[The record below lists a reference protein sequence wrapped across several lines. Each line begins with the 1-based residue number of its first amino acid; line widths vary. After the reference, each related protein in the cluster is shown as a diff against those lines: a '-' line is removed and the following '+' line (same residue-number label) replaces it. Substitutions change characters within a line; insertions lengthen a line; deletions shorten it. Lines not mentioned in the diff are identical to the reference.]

1 MSLVIVA
8 PETVAAAALD
18 VARIGSSIGV
28 ANSAAAGSTT
38 SVLAAGADEVSAA
51 IATLFG
57 SHAREYQAISTQVAA
72 FHDRFAQTLSAAVG
86 SYVSAEATNAA
97 PLATLEHNVLNALNA
112 PTQALLGRP
121 LIGDGAAG
129 APGTGQAGGAG
140 GILWG
145 NGGPAARARPAKSA
159 GRRAAGCSAPA
170 GPVGRW
176 GRPAGGPGVAAAGCW
191 AMVESAGPA
200 GRACWA
206 GNRRAGGNAGLFGV
220 GGTGGPAGRRA
231 GGVGGTG
238 GAGGLGGTLYGA
250 GGHGGAGGPARSV
263 VWVDTAVSGCGR
275 LLGVGGHGGAG
286 GHGAAGIAGA
296 AGKGGIFPDGSNGG
310 AGGDAGDGGTGGRG
324 GWLAGAGGPAG
335 RRYRRDRRGR
345 RGRIFS
351 CLDCRWG

>member
-18 VARIGSSIGV
+18 VARIGSSIGA
-28 ANSAAAGSTT
+28 ANAAAAGSTT

-145 NGGPAARARPAKSA
+145 NGGNGGSGGTPGQAAAAPEPTVADQPGGA
-159 GRRAAGCSAPA
+159 TVAAGHPHGRAGAAVATVAVQQPA
-170 GPVGRW
+170 GPAVLS
-176 GRPAGGPGVAAAGCW
+176 RPAVGAITDQRAPKNPLEASVDRGQQVLFHALRRRD
-191 AMVESAGPA
+191 VDRLRSRISPA
-200 GRACWA
+200 GTRQRLHELGVKRRHLGAHRLIRLTMRPKQRRDCR
-206 GNRRAGGNAGLFGV
+206 GNLISTRGQHRGGRRQRRGV
-220 GGTGGPAGRRA
+220 GLRQCRPD
-231 GGVGGTG
+231 
-238 GAGGLGGTLYGA
+238 
-250 GGHGGAGGPARSV
+250 AR
-263 VWVDTAVSGCGR
+263 
-275 LLGVGGHGGAG
+275 
-286 GHGAAGIAGA
+286 
-296 AGKGGIFPDGSNGG
+296 
-310 AGGDAGDGGTGGRG
+310 
-324 GWLAGAGGPAG
+324 
-335 RRYRRDRRGR
+335 
-345 RGRIFS
+345 
-351 CLDCRWG
+351 

>member
-1 MSLVIVA
+1 MSLVIVT
-8 PETVAAAALD
+8 PETVAAAASD

-145 NGGPAARARPAKSA
+145 AGGSGAPGQVGGA
-159 GRRAAGCSAPA
+159 GGAAGLF
-170 GPVGRW
+170 GTG
-176 GRPAGGPGVAAAGCW
+176 GAGGAGGAGAAGGAGVAAAGCW

-206 GNRRAGGNAGLFGV
+206 GQPAGPAATPDCSGSAEPAGPAARRARR
-220 GGTGGPAGRRA
+220 GRRYRWCRWP
-231 GGVGGTG
+231 GRDP
-238 GAGGLGGTLYGA
+238 LRA

-275 LLGVGGHGGAG
+275 AV
-286 GHGAAGIAGA
+286 
-296 AGKGGIFPDGSNGG
+296 
-310 AGGDAGDGGTGGRG
+310 GRG
-324 GWLAGAGGPAG
+324 RARWCRRTRRGGCG
-335 RRYRRDRRGR
+335 RRSR
-345 RGRIFS
+345 
-351 CLDCRWG
+351 

>member
-145 NGGPAARARPAKSA
+145 NGGAGGSGAPGQVGGPA
-159 GRRAAGCSAPA
+159 GRRLFGT
-170 GPVGRW
+170 GG
-176 GRPAGGPGVAAAGCW
+176 AGGAGGRRAGGAGVAAAGCW

-206 GNRRAGGNAGLFGV
+206 GQ
-220 GGTGGPAGRRA
+220 PAGRRQRRTVRGRRNRRA
-231 GGVGGTG
+231 RRARRVGGTG

-250 GGHGGAGGPARSV
+250 GGHGGAGGPGRSV

-275 LLGVGGHGGAG
+275 AV
-286 GHGAAGIAGA
+286 
-296 AGKGGIFPDGSNGG
+296 
-310 AGGDAGDGGTGGRG
+310 GRG
-324 GWLAGAGGPAG
+324 RARWC
-335 RRYRRDRRGR
+335 RRTRRCGYRRRRR
-345 RGRIFS
+345 
-351 CLDCRWG
+351 

>member
-1 MSLVIVA
+1 MSLVIVT
-8 PETVAAAALD
+8 PETVAAAASD

-145 NGGPAARARPAKSA
+145 NGGNGGSGAPGQA
-159 GRRAAGCSAPA
+159 GGAGGAAGLI
-170 GPVGRW
+170 GN
-176 GRPAGGPGVAAAGCW
+176 GGA
-191 AMVESAGPA
+191 
-200 GRACWA
+200 
-206 GNRRAGGNAGLFGV
+206 
-220 GGTGGPAGRRA
+220 GGTGGAVSLARAGTAGGAGRGPVGGIGGA
-231 GGVGGTG
+231 GGVGG
-238 GAGGLGGTLYGA
+238 AG
-250 GGHGGAGGPARSV
+250 
-263 VWVDTAVSGCGR
+263 
-275 LLGVGGHGGAG
+275 
-286 GHGAAGIAGA
+286 GAAGAVTTITHASFNDPHGVA
-296 AGKGGIFPDGSNGG
+296 VNPGGNIYVTNQGSNTVSVIDPVTNTVTGSIT
-310 AGGDAGDGGTGGRG
+310 DGNGPSGVAVSPVTG
-324 GWLAGAGGPAG
+324 LVFVTNFDSNTVSVIDP
-335 RRYRRDRRGR
+335 
-345 RGRIFS
+345 
-351 CLDCRWG
+351 

>member
-140 GILWG
+140 GQ
-145 NGGPAARARPAKSA
+145 GG
-159 GRRAAGCSAPA
+159 
-170 GPVGRW
+170 
-176 GRPAGGPGVAAAGCW
+176 AGGAG
-191 AMVESAGPA
+191 SD
-200 GRACWA
+200 
-206 GNRRAGGNAGLFGV
+206 GGAL
-220 GGTGGPAGRRA
+220 GGTGGT
-231 GGVGGTG
+231 GGTG
-238 GAGGLGGTLYGA
+238 GAGGAGGRGALLLGA
-250 GGHGGAGGPARSV
+250 GGQGGLGGAGGQ
-263 VWVDTAVSGCGR
+263 
-275 LLGVGGHGGAG
+275 GG
-286 GHGAAGIAGA
+286 
-296 AGKGGIFPDGSNGG
+296 
-310 AGGDAGDGGTGGRG
+310 
-324 GWLAGAGGPAG
+324 
-335 RRYRRDRRGR
+335 
-345 RGRIFS
+345 
-351 CLDCRWG
+351 

>member
-18 VARIGSSIGV
+18 VARIGSSIGA
-28 ANSAAAGSTT
+28 ANAAAAGSTT

-145 NGGPAARARPAKSA
+145 NGG
-159 GRRAAGCSAPA
+159 
-170 GPVGRW
+170 
-176 GRPAGGPGVAAAGCW
+176 AGGSGAPGQVG
-191 AMVESAGPA
+191 G
-200 GRACWA
+200 
-206 GNRRAGGNAGLFGV
+206 AGGAAGLF
-220 GGTGGPAGRRA
+220 
-231 GGVGGTG
+231 GTG
-238 GAGGLGGTLYGA
+238 GAGGAGGA
-250 GGHGGAGGPARSV
+250 GAAGGAGG
-263 VWVDTAVSGCGR
+263 SGGW
-275 LLGVGGHGGAG
+275 LLGNGGV
-286 GHGAAGIAGA
+286 
-296 AGKGGIFPDGSNGG
+296 GG
-310 AGGDAGDGGTGGRG
+310 AGGDQRVRASAGMAERVGDSVQVAVVALGLVTPDDGGGVGSVERVAQSRFGVLTADGGTVDEQLDDFAAFGRNVAGELVAFQLHLGGDARKG
-324 GWLAGAGGPAG
+324 GVDELVGCPKWH
-335 RRYRRDRRGR
+335 
-345 RGRIFS
+345 IQ
-351 CLDCRWG
+351 

>member
-18 VARIGSSIGV
+18 VARIGSSIGA
-28 ANSAAAGSTT
+28 ANAAAAGSTT

-145 NGGPAARARPAKSA
+145 NGG
-159 GRRAAGCSAPA
+159 
-170 GPVGRW
+170 
-176 GRPAGGPGVAAAGCW
+176 AGGSGAPGQVG
-191 AMVESAGPA
+191 G
-200 GRACWA
+200 
-206 GNRRAGGNAGLFGV
+206 AGGAAGLF
-220 GGTGGPAGRRA
+220 
-231 GGVGGTG
+231 GTG
-238 GAGGLGGTLYGA
+238 GAGLGLVTPDDGGGVGSVERVAQSRFGVLTADGGTVDEQLDDFAAFGRNVA
-250 GGHGGAGGPARSV
+250 GELVAFQLH
-263 VWVDTAVSGCGR
+263 
-275 LLGVGGHGGAG
+275 L
-286 GHGAAGIAGA
+286 
-296 AGKGGIFPDGSNGG
+296 
-310 AGGDAGDGGTGGRG
+310 GGDARKGGVDELVGCPK
-324 GWLAGAGGPAG
+324 WH
-335 RRYRRDRRGR
+335 
-345 RGRIFS
+345 IQ
-351 CLDCRWG
+351 

>member
-1 MSLVIVA
+1 MSLVIVT

-145 NGGPAARARPAKSA
+145 NGGA
-159 GRRAAGCSAPA
+159 GGSGAPGQVGGAGGAAGLFGTGGAGGAGAP
-170 GPVGRW
+170 V
-176 GRPAGGPGVAAAGCW
+176 GPGVAAAGCW

-206 GNRRAGGNAGLFGV
+206 GQPAGPAATPDCSGSAEPA
-220 GGTGGPAGRRA
+220 GPAGPA
-231 GGVGGTG
+231 GSAVPVVPVAWAGPSTGPAGTEVP
-238 GAGGLGGTLYGA
+238 A
-250 GGHGGAGGPARSV
+250 GPARSV
-263 VWVDTAVSGCGR
+263 VWVDTAVSGVRPGCWAWAGTVVPADTAR
-275 LLGVGGHGGAG
+275 RVWPAQPVRTCPRTVRPVGSAATPAMAAPEG
-286 GHGAAGIAGA
+286 GAAGWPA
-296 AGKGGIFPDGSNGG
+296 PV
-310 AGGDAGDGGTGGRG
+310 
-324 GWLAGAGGPAG
+324 GPAG
-335 RRYRRDRRGR
+335 PVGLAGPAGPAGPD
-345 RGRIFS
+345 F
-351 CLDCRWG
+351 LVP

>member
-1 MSLVIVA
+1 MSLVIVT
-8 PETVAAAALD
+8 PETVAAAASD

-145 NGGPAARARPAKSA
+145 NGG
-159 GRRAAGCSAPA
+159 
-170 GPVGRW
+170 
-176 GRPAGGPGVAAAGCW
+176 
-191 AMVESAGPA
+191 
-200 GRACWA
+200 
-206 GNRRAGGNAGLFGV
+206 AGGNAGLFGV
-220 GGTGGPAGRRA
+220 GGTGGPGGPGGP

-250 GGHGGAGGPARSV
+250 GGHGGAGGPGPIGGVGGHGGVGGA
-263 VWVDTAVSGCGR
+263 AG

-286 GHGAAGIAGA
+286 GHGAEGVAGA
-296 AGKGGIFPDGSNGG
+296 AGEDLSPRTS
-310 AGGDAGDGGTGGRG
+310 
-324 GWLAGAGGPAG
+324 
-335 RRYRRDRRGR
+335 
-345 RGRIFS
+345 S
-351 CLDCRWG
+351 CQT

>member
-1 MSLVIVA
+1 MSLVIVT
-8 PETVAAAALD
+8 PETVAAAAAALD

-145 NGGPAARARPAKSA
+145 NGG
-159 GRRAAGCSAPA
+159 
-170 GPVGRW
+170 
-176 GRPAGGPGVAAAGCW
+176 AGGSGAPG
-191 AMVESAGPA
+191 
-200 GRACWA
+200 
-206 GNRRAGGNAGLFGV
+206 
-220 GGTGGPAGRRA
+220 
-231 GGVGGTG
+231 
-238 GAGGLGGTLYGA
+238 
-250 GGHGGAGGPARSV
+250 
-263 VWVDTAVSGCGR
+263 
-275 LLGVGGHGGAG
+275 
-286 GHGAAGIAGA
+286 
-296 AGKGGIFPDGSNGG
+296 
-310 AGGDAGDGGTGGRG
+310 
-324 GWLAGAGGPAG
+324 
-335 RRYRRDRRGR
+335 
-345 RGRIFS
+345 
-351 CLDCRWG
+351 

>member
-1 MSLVIVA
+1 MSLVIVT

-145 NGGPAARARPAKSA
+145 NGGA
-159 GRRAAGCSAPA
+159 GGSGAPGQVGGAGGAAGLF
-170 GPVGRW
+170 GTG
-176 GRPAGGPGVAAAGCW
+176 GAGGAGGAGAAGGVGGSGGW
-191 AMVESAGPA
+191 LLGNGGVGGAGGQGLLGGA
-200 GRACWA
+200 TG
-206 GNRRAGGNAGLFGV
+206 GAGGNAGLFGV
-220 GGTGGPAGRRA
+220 GGTGGP
-231 GGVGGTG
+231 GG
-238 GAGGLGGTLYGA
+238 
-250 GGHGGAGGPARSV
+250 
-263 VWVDTAVSGCGR
+263 
-275 LLGVGGHGGAG
+275 
-286 GHGAAGIAGA
+286 
-296 AGKGGIFPDGSNGG
+296 
-310 AGGDAGDGGTGGRG
+310 
-324 GWLAGAGGPAG
+324 
-335 RRYRRDRRGR
+335 
-345 RGRIFS
+345 
-351 CLDCRWG
+351 

>member
-1 MSLVIVA
+1 MSLVIVT
-8 PETVAAAALD
+8 PETVAAAASD

-145 NGGPAARARPAKSA
+145 NGG
-159 GRRAAGCSAPA
+159 
-170 GPVGRW
+170 
-176 GRPAGGPGVAAAGCW
+176 AGGSGAPGQV
-191 AMVESAGPA
+191 
-200 GRACWA
+200 
-206 GNRRAGGNAGLFGV
+206 GGNGGKGGDAQLVGDGGNGGNGGKGGAGLI
-220 GGTGGPAGRRA
+220 AGLDGA
-231 GGVGGTG
+231 G
-238 GAGGLGGTLYGA
+238 GAGGTRGLIFGNAGTPGQ
-250 GGHGGAGGPARSV
+250 
-263 VWVDTAVSGCGR
+263 
-275 LLGVGGHGGAG
+275 
-286 GHGAAGIAGA
+286 
-296 AGKGGIFPDGSNGG
+296 
-310 AGGDAGDGGTGGRG
+310 
-324 GWLAGAGGPAG
+324 
-335 RRYRRDRRGR
+335 
-345 RGRIFS
+345 
-351 CLDCRWG
+351 

>member
-1 MSLVIVA
+1 MSLVIVT

-140 GILWG
+140 GLIWG
-145 NGGPAARARPAKSA
+145 NGG
-159 GRRAAGCSAPA
+159 
-170 GPVGRW
+170 
-176 GRPAGGPGVAAAGCW
+176 AGGNGGNGGTTADGALEGGTGGIGGTGGSAIAFGNGGQGGAG
-191 AMVESAGPA
+191 
-200 GRACWA
+200 
-206 GNRRAGGNAGLFGV
+206 GNGGDHSGGNGIGGKGGASGNGGNAGQVFGD
-220 GGTGGPAGRRA
+220 GGT
-231 GGVGGTG
+231 GGTG
-238 GAGGLGGTLYGA
+238 GAGGAGSGTK
-250 GGHGGAGGPARSV
+250 HTRQQPSSTERSKEQTDASN
-263 VWVDTAVSGCGR
+263 DTSGVY
-275 LLGVGGHGGAG
+275 LQHN
-286 GHGAAGIAGA
+286 I
-296 AGKGGIFPDGSNGG
+296 
-310 AGGDAGDGGTGGRG
+310 
-324 GWLAGAGGPAG
+324 
-335 RRYRRDRRGR
+335 
-345 RGRIFS
+345 
-351 CLDCRWG
+351 